1 MNQSIWLSLI
11 LVLSIGTG
19 CSKANDLN
27 LLEIRDIN
35 IISKHAYI
43 SDYELV
49 KKRILEFIKLGISD
63 LNSHSQIFEDTWVHS
78 LHSKK
83 RWPSILD
90 IELEEHQPL
99 ARLSNNSY
107 LTHTGHIIFPEETN
121 TNIDVLYIDAPDSE
135 TLELLYLSRDLQSQ
149 FNIINRKLK
158 KIESHSNGLIEV
170 EDDRGTTLIF
180 SKKDFRVQLDR
191 LEDFISFE
199 LSSGRLENIR
209 NIDFRY
215 TNAIAVDFS

>member
-1 MNQSIWLSLI
+1 MNKSIWLSLI

-43 SDYELV
+43 SDYDLV

-99 ARLSNNSY
+99 ARLSN
-107 LTHTGHIIFPEETN
+107 HKEFICIIDWYCLMT
-121 TNIDVLYIDAPDSE
+121 
-135 TLELLYLSRDLQSQ
+135 
-149 FNIINRKLK
+149 
-158 KIESHSNGLIEV
+158 
-170 EDDRGTTLIF
+170 
-180 SKKDFRVQLDR
+180 
-191 LEDFISFE
+191 
-199 LSSGRLENIR
+199 
-209 NIDFRY
+209 
-215 TNAIAVDFS
+215 